1 MKTHISILFLLFI
14 VGFSA
19 CKYDSLDI
27 IEPEVRLIE
36 RFKLQPIEAGFKF
49 PNRVEI
55 VTQVVNGLG
64 QGKAGLTRKD
74 FLVKDDFQNI
84 WGEDDFQVNSISAS
98 EIKTSLVILIDK
110 AGKDP
115 SHLKMIKESSKE
127 FINSLEPEI
136 NVAIFSVGAD
146 VSLEISF
153 TKDKLSL
160 LSALDGVSH
169 ENGQTNLV
177 SGMNIAE
184 DSLNNF
190 NDIRYSSGSM
200 IVFTDG
206 FEDDPLDLSWWDY
219 NHRHVISIGELMSD
233 GALEVISGGNFQRV
247 TNEQSLTNMLLAIG
261 KSVHSLKSSFYKAE
275 YIPTK
280 KSSYYLSFEVS
291 LVGDELNYRGPS
303 VRRYYFNYLMFTPDE
318 YDFQKAVPS
327 IYLGSY
333 GDNNHTIFRDKLNE
347 GGKELLL
354 AATFDNGPKNLK
366 YFFSN
371 IEPEFW
377 NSKYDSYV
385 NSNTGNPYPGVELLN
400 VNSDNWMFEGVTP
413 FYYTKETFSM
423 GVKSVIYDYSEAI
436 KKKYLIVFIENGSSW
451 NYFDSAI
458 INE

>member
-1 MKTHISILFLLFI
+1 MKPHISILFLLFI
-14 VGFSA
+14 VGFSG

-36 RFKLQPIEAGFKF
+36 RFRLQPREAGFKF

-55 VTQVVNGLG
+55 VAQVVNGLG
-64 QGKAGLTRKD
+64 QGKAGLTKKD

-84 WGEDDFQVNSISAS
+84 WGEGDFQVNSINAS
-98 EIKTSLVILIDK
+98 EIKTSLVILMDK
-110 AGKDP
+110 SGEDP

-160 LSALDGVSH
+160 LSALDAVSH
-169 ENGQTNLV
+169 ENGPTNLV

-200 IVFTDG
+200 VVFTDG
-206 FEDDPLDLSWWDY
+206 FEDEPMDLRWWDY
-219 NHRHVISIGELMSD
+219 NHRHIICLGGLNKEEAVD
-233 GALEVISGGNFQRV
+233 VISGGNYQ
-247 TNEQSLTNMLLAIG
+247 TLKSEQSLTDMLLAIG
-261 KSVHSLKSSFYKAE
+261 KSVNTLRFSFYKIE
-275 YIPTK
+275 YIPTE
-280 KSSYYLSFEVS
+280 KSKYYKLVEVS
-291 LVGDELNYRGPS
+291 LIGDKLNYFVPTFRG
-303 VRRYYFNYLMFTPDE
+303 YYFNYLMFSPDE

-333 GDNNHTIFRDKLNE
+333 GDYNHTIFREKLNVGE
-347 GGKELLL
+347 KELYL

-377 NSKYDSYV
+377 NSKYESYV
-385 NSNTGNPYPGVELLN
+385 NSNTGNPHPGVELLN

-413 FYYTKETFSM
+413 FYYTRETFSI
-423 GVKSVIYDYSEAI
+423 GVKSVNYDYSEVI
-436 KKKYLIVFIENGSSW
+436 KKKYLIVFIENGSTW
-451 NYFDSAI
+451 NYFDSGV